1 MLENTVYNMLDQ
13 AWKYLLFDA
22 DISEYVLNWMSIKN
36 ADLSTKLFL
45 LFKQNMYK
53 CIDVHIDGS
62 S

>member
-22 DISEYVLNWMSIKN
+22 DISEYMLNWMSIKN
-36 ADLSTKLFL
+36 ADLSTKLFY
-45 LFKQNMYK
+45 FSSKICTNVQMY
-53 CIDVHIDGS
+53 IDGS